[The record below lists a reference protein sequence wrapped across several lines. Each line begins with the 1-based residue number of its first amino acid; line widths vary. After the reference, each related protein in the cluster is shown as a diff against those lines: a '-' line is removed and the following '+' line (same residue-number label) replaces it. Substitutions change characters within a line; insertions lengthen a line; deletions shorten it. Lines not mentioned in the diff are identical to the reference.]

1 MSGRVLYAPQNSPVS
16 ADSYSANR
24 RVAYDAPRLRGPRL
38 ESMSP
43 PSKPTT
49 PASPT
54 TGKPPP
60 TYGQD
65 VRSRG
70 AEVAGDSSP
79 SRRERTRRSPSP
91 QEQQASRPVSH
102 GFAPSSPREAL
113 IAIAAYYRAE
123 RRGFLP
129 GHEQEDWLAA
139 EREIDRAGKAP
150 T

>member
-1 MSGRVLYAPQNSPVS
+1 
-16 ADSYSANR
+16 
-24 RVAYDAPRLRGPRL
+24 
-38 ESMSP
+38 
-43 PSKPTT
+43 
-49 PASPT
+49 
-54 TGKPPP
+54 
-60 TYGQD
+60 

-79 SRRERTRRSPSP
+79 LRRERTRHSPPP

-102 GFAPSSPREAL
+102 GFAPCSPREAS